1 MVGKCIDRGIDGGI
15 ITYAHNADVTAW
27 TPIYVIGL
35 GVLVPMTSAAA
46 NVAIGYR
53 RAGVFGFIVKNGVA
67 IAKGNKV
74 FYDATSG
81 VIQLAAPATGFFL
94 GTSQGAGTGNATGTV
109 LVDVEINAYETAF
122 PELTN
127 IYVSPNGD
135 DIYGD
140 GSKNRP
146 YKTIA
151 KAVSVESSTRK
162 TILLEAGS
170 YTADE
175 IDIAVSGTVIRG
187 LGEVTVSGAKDA
199 DYCFKTVFGATTG
212 DKSLTMKNL
221 NINHDDDATQ
231 IGLQIINTDATA
243 KTYVYL
249 DDINFGSANGNSI
262 DIDNVTT
269 GQAIRCYC
277 ERCTT
282 EGPVNI
288 VVKDKGDIFRF
299 SYGNLRG
306 GLVSDAGDFDAE
318 ILIAWSTFKLNGI
331 TGGHANQRAIFIA
344 SASETDADPNV
355 YAEAVAAD
363 VDSQSPQILEFDAVT
378 GGN

>member
-15 ITYAHNADVTAW
+15 ITYAHNDSVTAW

-35 GVLVPMTSAAA
+35 GVLVAMVSAAA

-53 RAGVFGFIVKNGVA
+53 RAGVFGFIVANGVA
-67 IAKGNKV
+67 IAKGDKV
-74 FYDATSG
+74 FYDATNG
-81 VIQLAAPATGFFL
+81 AIQLTAPATGFFL
-94 GTSQGAGTGNATGTV
+94 GTSQGAGTGNVTGTV
-109 LVDVEINAYETAF
+109 LVDVEINTYETAF

-135 DIYGD
+135 DAYGD

-151 KAVSVESSTRK
+151 KAVSVESATRK

-170 YTADE
+170 YTANE
-175 IDIAVSGTVIRG
+175 IDITVSGTVIRG
-187 LGEVTVSGAKDA
+187 LGEVTVKGAEGA

-212 DKSLTMKNL
+212 TKSLTMKNL
-221 NINHDDDATQ
+221 NINHDDDNTQ
-231 IGLQIINTDATA
+231 IGIQIINTGATA
-243 KTYVYL
+243 KVNVYL
-249 DDINFGSANGNSI
+249 DDVNFGADGGNSI
-262 DIDNVTT
+262 DIDNVAT
-269 GQAIRCYC
+269 GHAIRCYC
-277 ERCTT
+277 DRCTT

-288 VVKDKGDIFRF
+288 VVKDNGDRFRF

-306 GLVSDAGDFDAE
+306 GLVTDDGNYDAE
-318 ILIAWSTFKLNGI
+318 ILIAWSSFKVNGI

-363 VDSQSPQILEFDAVT
+363 VETQTPQILEFDAVA
-378 GGN
+378 GG

>member
-15 ITYAHNADVTAW
+15 ITYAHNAIVTAW

-35 GVLVPMTSAAA
+35 GVLVAMVSAAA
-46 NVAIGYR
+46 NVAIGYKR
-53 RAGVFGFIVKNGVA
+53 SGVFGFIVAEGVT

-74 FYDATSG
+74 FYDATNG
-81 VIQLAAPATGFFL
+81 VIQLTAPTNGFFL
-94 GTSQGAGTGNATGTV
+94 GTAQGAGTGNATGTV

-151 KAVSVESSTRK
+151 KAVSVESATRK

-175 IDIAVSGTVIRG
+175 IDITVSGTVIRG
-187 LGEVTVSGAKDA
+187 LGEVTVSGAEGA
-199 DYCFKTVFGATTG
+199 DYCFKTAFGATNG

-221 NINHDDDATQ
+221 NINHNDDATQ
-231 IGLQIINTDATA
+231 IGIQIINTDATA

-249 DDINFGSANGNSI
+249 NDINFGSIGGNSI
-262 DIDNVTT
+262 DIDNVAT

-288 VVKDKGDIFRF
+288 VVKDDGDRFRF

-306 GLVSDAGDFDAE
+306 GLVSDDGNYDAE
-318 ILIAWSTFKLNGI
+318 ILIAWSTFKANGI

-344 SASETDADPNV
+344 SASETNADPNV
-355 YAEAVAAD
+355 YAEAVATD
-363 VDSQSPQILEFDAVT
+363 VDQQTPQILEFDAVAT
-378 GGN
+378 GG